1 LFIWEEKEMSIDK
14 MPIEEGYKEICKAGF
29 VGSFEDF
36 KDYKENYSKNR
47 PLILNEDDPSFDLS
61 DDLF

>member
-1 LFIWEEKEMSIDK
+1 MSIDK